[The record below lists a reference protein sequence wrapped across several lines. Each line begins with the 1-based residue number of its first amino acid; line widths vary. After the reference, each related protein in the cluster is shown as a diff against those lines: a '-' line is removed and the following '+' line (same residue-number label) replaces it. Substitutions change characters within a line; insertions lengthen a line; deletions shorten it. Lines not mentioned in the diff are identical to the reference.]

1 MNLHLGDALCWLRS
15 LAAGS
20 VDCVITDPPY
30 DSMEK
35 YRSSSAS
42 PRSTCRLAKSRQSS
56 SEWFG
61 TVDASYLGECL
72 VEFGRILKPGRHCYV
87 FTNHETL
94 FDLRA
99 QWPGSLQWHKP
110 LVWDKRSIGMGYHY
124 RAQYEL
130 IVFGSA
136 GRGTS
141 QRLRDLG
148 TPDVLSFRALR
159 AGRGPAYYPTEKPVE
174 LLSVLVSQ
182 SCVPGE
188 LVIDPFFGSGST
200 AMAAELH
207 GCAFAGCDVA
217 PAAHAY
223 LAKRQTE
230 SKRQLEIEVK

>member
-1 MNLHLGDALCWLRS
+1 MKLHLGDALCWLRS
-15 LAAGS
+15 LEDRS
-20 VDCVITDPPY
+20 VDLVITDPPY
-30 DSMEK
+30 DSLEK
-35 YRSSSAS
+35 YRAHSAS
-42 PRSTCRLAKSRQSS
+42 PGSTCRLAKSRQSS

-61 TVDASYLGECL
+61 TVDADYLGECL

-99 QWPGSLQWHKP
+99 RWPASLQWHKP
-110 LVWDKRSIGMGYHY
+110 LVWDKRTIGMGYHY

-148 TPDVLSFRALR
+148 IPDVLGFRALR

-174 LLSVLVSQ
+174 LMSVLVGQ
-182 SCVPGE
+182 SCFAGE
-188 LVIDPFFGSGST
+188 TVIDPFFGSGSV
-200 AMAAELH
+200 AMAAKLH
-207 GCAFAGCDVA
+207 GVFFQGCDA
-217 PAAHAY
+217 AQAAHDY
-223 LAKRQTE
+223 LAKRLTE
-230 SKRQLEIEVK
+230 AARQVEIEV